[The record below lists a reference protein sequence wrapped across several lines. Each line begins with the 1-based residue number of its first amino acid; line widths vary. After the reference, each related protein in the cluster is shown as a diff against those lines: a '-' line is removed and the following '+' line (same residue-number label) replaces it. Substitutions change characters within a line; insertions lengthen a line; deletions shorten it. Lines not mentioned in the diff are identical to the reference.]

1 MNLDENNKK
10 DELLYL
16 KKIINFFNINLDETL
31 NKKIDNLNI
40 KKSKKKS
47 LKKSKKNIKKSLD
60 TSIFYKSD
68 LDNFLLL
75 LKLLTM
81 QNIRIVCHNNI
92 MNNFIE
98 TQKSNNLINNVKI
111 ISKNQNLW
119 SFFLNYDNK
128 NIFITRHAYS
138 ISNLFKS
145 KKQKIKQFLEKDPYL
160 TLWGILTSLYRSHI
174 LHKEENIY
182 IKDNNNN
189 NNNRK
194 KNNETKINETKI
206 NETKINEVYVS
217 ILMRTWM
224 SAICLYLQYNSN
236 KNFTLIISP
245 FIKEQGSTPD
255 NLPNKLN
262 QQISQLISF
271 LNNLKHIHTMLNKNF
286 LEINNNSYLIEIV
299 KNLNK
304 IMIFF
309 ENKNEIVIKYP
320 NKNFNIKLNNGNF
333 ELIENIEMN
342 TNLQV
347 YQGINFPNKK
357 IIDELNVNFENI
369 LLKYS

>member
-1 MNLDENNKK
+1 MNLDEIKKK

-16 KKIINFFNINLDETL
+16 KKIINLFNMNLDETL

-40 KKSKKKS
+40 KSI
-47 LKKSKKNIKKSLD
+47 KKSKKNIKKSLD
-60 TSIFYKSD
+60 TSIFLKSD

-75 LKLLTM
+75 LKLLTS

-182 IKDNNNN
+182 IKAN
-189 NNNRK
+189 
-194 KNNETKINETKI
+194 KNDSNSK
-206 NETKINEVYVS
+206 KINEVYVS

-245 FIKEQGSTPD
+245 FIKEQGTTPD

-271 LNNLKHIHTMLNKNF
+271 FNNLKHIHTILNKNL

-347 YQGINFPNKK
+347 YQGINVPNKK
-357 IIDELNVNFENI
+357 IIGELNVNFENI
-369 LLKYS
+369 LLKSS

>member
-1 MNLDENNKK
+1 MNLDEIKKK

-16 KKIINFFNINLDETL
+16 KKIINLFNMNLDETL

-40 KKSKKKS
+40 KSIKKSKKKS
-47 LKKSKKNIKKSLD
+47 NKKSNKKSLD
-60 TSIFYKSD
+60 TSIFLKSD
-68 LDNFLLL
+68 FNNFLLL
-75 LKLLTM
+75 LKLLTS

-92 MNNFIE
+92 MNHFIE

-138 ISNLFKS
+138 ISNLFQS

-182 IKDNNNN
+182 IKAN
-189 NNNRK
+189 
-194 KNNETKINETKI
+194 KNNSKKV

-245 FIKEQGSTPD
+245 FIKEHGFTPD

-271 LNNLKHIHTMLNKNF
+271 LNNLKYIHTILNKNL

-333 ELIENIEMN
+333 ELIENSEMN

-347 YQGINFPNKK
+347 YQGINVPNKK
-357 IIDELNVNFENI
+357 IIDELNVNFE
-369 LLKYS
+369 KYFF

>member
-1 MNLDENNKK
+1 MNLDEIKTEMNLDEIKSKN
-10 DELLYL
+10 ELLYL
-16 KKIINFFNINLDETL
+16 KKIINIFNMNLDETL
-31 NKKIDNLNI
+31 NKKIDNLNFNIQKKSI
-40 KKSKKKS
+40 KKSI
-47 LKKSKKNIKKSLD
+47 KKSKKNIKKSTD
-60 TSIFYKSD
+60 IGIFLKSD
-68 LDNFLLL
+68 FNNFLLL

-81 QNIRIVCHNNI
+81 QNIRVVCHNNI

-98 TQKSNNLINNVKI
+98 TQKTTKDLINNVKI
-111 ISKNQNLW
+111 VSKNQNLW

-145 KKQKIKQFLEKDPYL
+145 KKQNIKQFLHKDPSL
-160 TLWGILTSLYRSHI
+160 TLWGILTALYRSHI

-182 IKDNNNN
+182 IKSN
-189 NNNRK
+189 
-194 KNNETKINETKI
+194 KNNHTSKINEA
-206 NETKINEVYVS
+206 KINEVYVS

-245 FIKEQGSTPD
+245 FFKEEGSTPD

-262 QQISQLISF
+262 LQISQFISF
-271 LNNLKHIHTMLNKNF
+271 LNYLKYIHNMLTQKLF
-286 LEINNNSYLIEIV
+286 EINNDSYLIEIV

-309 ENKNEIVIKYP
+309 ENKNEIVVKYP
-320 NKNFNIKLNNGNF
+320 NKNFNIKLNLNNEKIEF
-333 ELIENIEMN
+333 VENIEMN
-342 TNLQV
+342 TNLEI
-347 YQGINFPNKK
+347 YQGINIPNKK
-357 IIDELNVNFENI
+357 IISELNINFEK
-369 LLKYS
+369 LS